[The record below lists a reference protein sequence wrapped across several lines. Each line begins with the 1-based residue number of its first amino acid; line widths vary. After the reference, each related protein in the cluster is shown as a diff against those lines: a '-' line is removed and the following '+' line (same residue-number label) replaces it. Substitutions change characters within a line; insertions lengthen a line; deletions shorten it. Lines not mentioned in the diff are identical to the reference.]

1 MWELVRNGRIME
13 EKIIVELFR
22 KDGNVICDLEIPL
35 HITAI
40 ELLQA
45 LNQSLH
51 LGIRTEQIA
60 DCFLVAE
67 NPIALLRGNV
77 ELAEYGLH
85 DGSRIFI

>member
-1 MWELVRNGRIME
+1 MD
-13 EKIIVELFR
+13 EKIIVELYS
-22 KDGNVICDLEIPL
+22 KKNGVICDLEIPL

-45 LNQSLH
+45 LNQAMH

-60 DCFLVAE
+60 DCFLTAE

-77 ELAEYGLH
+77 ELADFGLH
-85 DGSRIFI
+85 DGSRIYYGESR

>member
-1 MWELVRNGRIME
+1 ME

-22 KDGNVICDLEIPL
+22 KDGGVICDLEVPL

-45 LNQSLH
+45 LNQALH
-51 LGIRTEQIA
+51 LGIKTEQIE

-67 NPIALLRGNV
+67 NPIVLLRGNV
-77 ELAEYGLH
+77 ELAECGLH